1 MDLIKAVSRAISVG
15 GIDHGHRQVVF
26 AMIQIREKYDNI
38 TTSSDLQA
46 HIRLPEIK
54 IFRPR
59 YDDVFRWNA
68 PYRHQVFD
76 DIGTQESAASG
87 DQHALVLPKFQIS
100 HEGQ

>member
-1 MDLIKAVSRAISVG
+1 MASAETDSAR
-15 GIDHGHRQVVF
+15 HR
-26 AMIQIREKYDNI
+26 REMYDNI
-38 TTSSDLQA
+38 ATSSDLQA

-54 IFRPR
+54 TFGSRD
-59 YDDVFRWNA
+59 DDVFRWNA

-76 DIGTQESAASG
+76 DIGTQESTASR